1 MGWPLRPLEPG
12 DREALIAVYR
22 DAVLSQTP
30 CLYSPEQVRAWAGH
44 AEAGVDAG
52 GMAAALAGLE
62 RGYGLASLGAAGST
76 GVSAPASTPAT
87 TRAIEAFGLL
97 DPPQGERCRLA
108 LLYCRG
114 RSSRQGRASAIL
126 AGLELWARQ
135 RGCRQLHTE
144 ASQLSRPLLE
154 RRGWRVEREE
164 RLVFAGEPFVRWRMI
179 KDLS

>member
-1 MGWPLRPLEPG
+1 MGWPLRPLKPG

-30 CLYSPEQVRAWAGH
+30 GLYSPEQVRAWAGH

-62 RGYGLASLGAAGST
+62 RGYGLASLGGADST
-76 GVSAPASTPAT
+76 GASTPAT

-97 DPPQGERCRLA
+97 DPPQDKHCRLA

-154 RRGWRVEREE
+154 RHGWRVEREE

-179 KDLS
+179 RNLS

>member
-1 MGWPLRPLEPG
+1 MHWQLRPLDPG
-12 DREALIAVYR
+12 DRDALIAVYR

-30 CLYSPEQVRAWAGH
+30 GLYNPEQVRAWAGH
-44 AEAGVDAG
+44 ADAGVGAF
-52 GMAAALAGLE
+52 ALAGLV
-62 RGYGLASLGAAGST
+62 RGYGLASLGSRETT
-76 GVSAPASTPAT
+76 GGET
-87 TRAIEAFGLL
+87 TIEAFGIL
-97 DPPQGERCRLA
+97 DPPAGDRCRLS

-114 RSSRQGRASAIL
+114 RASRQGRATAIL

-135 RGCRQLHTE
+135 RGCLQLHTE

-179 KDLS
+179 RDLN